1 MLNNLVMDQNTK
13 ITIEGK
19 RVYILKVLLNYLLHL
34 NLSILIFSFIKE
46 VKYYSL
52 ITNC

>member
-1 MLNNLVMDQNTK
+1 MDQNTK
-13 ITIEGK
+13 IIIEGK
-19 RVYILKVLLNYLLHL
+19 RVYILKVLLNYLLH
-34 NLSILIFSFIKE
+34 LSILIFSFIKE